1 MKFTLSWLKDHL
13 ETDATLDQ
21 IVEKLTMIGL
31 EVEEVDTREAFKPF
45 TIAKVLSAEKHPDAD
60 KLKVLSVD
68 IGSGTPIQV
77 VCGAPNARAGL
88 IGAFAGPGTYVP
100 GIDVTLSVGNIRGVE
115 SHGMMCSERELE
127 LSDAHDGIIDLPE
140 DAPVGTPF
148 ADYANL
154 IDPVIEIGI
163 TPNRPDALGVAG
175 IAADLADKKLRIGA
189 SDAVVK
195 TLRRRLMISG
205 DLSTRAGQ
213 SKQFDTYVDTAVKRF
228 QRRHGLPPDGV
239 LGRYSFAALNIP
251 ADIRLGQ
258 LQTNLVRL
266 RAMSGFLGNRYVM
279 VNIPAAQI
287 EAVENDRV
295 AQRHTAIVG
304 RISRQT
310 PILNSKIYELNLNP
324 FWNAPVSIVRRDIIP
339 LMQKNPKY
347 LTENKIR
354 IFDRNKNELDP
365 ASIDWNTDEAVN
377 YHFRQDP
384 SRINAMGTVKI
395 NFPNP
400 HAVYMHDTP
409 QKSLFGK
416 LLRFD
421 SSGCVRVQNVR
432 DLLVWLA
439 KDTPN
444 WSRPEIEQ
452 VITAGDRTDLKLA
465 TPVPVYFTYITAWS
479 TQGSVVQFRDD
490 IYQRDGVDELALN
503 Q

>member
-1 MKFTLSWLKDHL
+1 MLVLAEAEMTMSKIFGKKEKSSQEDDGLKNQSRRSLVMGAMTAFASGLTVPALAENRTNSIIDVILNSKNRDRWSEKF
-13 ETDATLDQ
+13 DARSATKKSVASSTPIFAPQ
-21 IVEKLTMIGL
+21 TVQY
-31 EVEEVDTREAFKPF
+31 VEEA
-45 TIAKVLSAEKHPDAD
+45 IATYQNISLNGGWP
-60 KLKVLSVD
+60 
-68 IGSGTPIQV
+68 V
-77 VCGAPNARAGL
+77 VPA
-88 IGAFAGPGTYVP
+88 
-100 GIDVTLSVGNIRGVE
+100 S
-115 SHGMMCSERELE
+115 
-127 LSDAHDGIIDLPE
+127 
-140 DAPVGTPF
+140 
-148 ADYANL
+148 
-154 IDPVIEIGI
+154 
-163 TPNRPDALGVAG
+163 
-175 IAADLADKKLRIGA
+175 KKLRIGA
-189 SDAVVK
+189 SDSSVK
-195 TLRRRLMISG
+195 VLRRRLMISG
-205 DLSTRAGQ
+205 DLSSRAGL
-213 SKQFDTYVDTAVKRF
+213 SNQFDTYVDAAVKRF

-239 LGRYSFAALNIP
+239 LGRYSFAALNVS

-258 LQTNLVRL
+258 LNTNLVRL
-266 RAMSGFLGNRYVM
+266 RAMSGFLGQRYVM

-304 RISRQT
+304 RKSRQT

-324 FWNAPVSIVRRDIIP
+324 YWNAPVSIVRRDIIP

-347 LTENKIR
+347 LTQNKIR

-365 ASIDWNTDEAVN
+365 TTVDWNTDEAVN

-384 SRINAMGTVKI
+384 SKINAMGTVKI

-444 WSRPEIEQ
+444 WNRRNLEQ
-452 VITAGDRTDLKLA
+452 VISAGDRTDLKLA
-465 TPVPVYFTYITAWS
+465 NPVPVYFTYVTAWS
-479 TQGSVVQFRDD
+479 TQGGVVQFRDD
-490 IYQRDGVDELALN
+490 IYERDGVDELALSN
-503 Q
+503 N